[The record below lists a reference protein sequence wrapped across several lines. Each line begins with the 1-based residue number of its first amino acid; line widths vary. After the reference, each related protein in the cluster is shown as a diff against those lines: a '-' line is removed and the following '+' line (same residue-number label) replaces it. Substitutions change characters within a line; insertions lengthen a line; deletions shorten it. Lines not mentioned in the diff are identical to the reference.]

1 MGESEQEEND
11 PDDMRYLNYTIHLP
25 DPKLLERI
33 KAAAK
38 KRNISTGAFIR
49 EAAERAVI
57 KHEKQKSAA

>member
-1 MGESEQEEND
+1 
-11 PDDMRYLNYTIHLP
+11 MRYLNYTIHLP